1 MKTDH
6 EILTEYLIFTTVDE
20 SPKSKTSSA
29 LHVEDG
35 DVPCNP
41 EALFQIHADNFDSLM
56 MLADKLLQVQN
67 QQHADKT
74 TAASLKNRLN
84 LE

>member
-20 SPKSKTSSA
+20 SPKSKTSAA
-29 LHVEDG
+29 LSVEKG
-35 DVPCNP
+35 DVPCNQ
-41 EALFQIHADNFDSLM
+41 EELFQVHTDNFDSLM

-67 QQHADKT
+67 QQHADKA
-74 TAASLKNRLN
+74 TAASFN
-84 LE
+84 